1 MIRQKTKA
9 PRLVGKHLAST
20 IAATTLGMML
30 TLSPLAAWAESIVTI
45 GIVGKGGFGP
55 VEVHRSE
62 GDEVTRVAN
71 QAAVFEQLVGLNP
84 DGSTRLLLAES
95 IEPEDDS
102 ATRWIIKIKQGVKFH
117 DGREMDSED
126 VAFSIKRMTEPGMIP
141 AGLVGPITSVEA
153 VDKYT
158 VRITYPGP
166 KNWVVESLS
175 DPYCVIVQKDFTK
188 EKPIGTGPFKLGAI
202 TNGQSVTLERFAD
215 YHGEPAASDR
225 IDVQFFGESQAAL
238 NAITGGQVDM
248 IMNFEPALVDEVEG
262 NEDLVVYDSP
272 TGQSYPLQMR
282 TDVAPFSDPRLRQ
295 ALRLVL
301 DRDAMVFS
309 AYNGHATLADDLY
322 GRADPLFRTDLK
334 RERDVEK
341 AKALIEEAGL
351 AGTQLELVMNGDPT
365 AGLILAENAKEIGLD
380 ISVKSVDG
388 PSFYNEEYMERPFF
402 GGDYWPPMSYLMTS
416 SMVDAPNASFGQI
429 RWKDDEYFADWKV
442 ASETLDPEVR
452 KEKVSHLQEI
462 LFDRGAWIIGAY
474 PNELIIHSAKLT
486 GLPESDL
493 WGRAG
498 YRYIPDLAKT
508 E

>member
-1 MIRQKTKA
+1 MRMTRLTI
-9 PRLVGKHLAST
+9 PRLARHVART
-20 IAATTLGMML
+20 MAATALGMALM
-30 TLSPLAAWAESIVTI
+30 LSPHGAWAESSVTV
-45 GIVGKGGFGP
+45 GVVGKGAFGP

-71 QAAVFEQLVGLNP
+71 LGAVFEQLVGLNP
-84 DGSTRLLLAES
+84 DGSTYLKLAES
-95 IEPEDDS
+95 IEPED
-102 ATRWIIKIKQGVKFH
+102 ATATKWIIKIRQGVKFH
-117 DGREMDSED
+117 DGKEMDSED
-126 VAFSIKRMTEPGMIP
+126 VVFSIKRMTEPGMIP
-141 AGLVGPITSVEA
+141 AGLVGPIANVEV

-166 KNWVVESLS
+166 KNWVIESLS
-175 DPYCVIVQKDFTK
+175 DPYCVIVEAGFDKS
-188 EKPIGTGPFKLGAI
+188 KPIGTGPYMIGAI
-202 TNGQSVTLERFAD
+202 TNGQSVSLERFAD
-215 YHGEPAASDR
+215 YWGEPAASDR
-225 IDVQFFGESQAAL
+225 VDVQMFGDSQAAL

-248 IMNFEPALVDEVEG
+248 IMNFDPSLADEIEG
-262 NEDLVVYDSP
+262 NADLVLYDSP
-272 TGQSYPLQMR
+272 TGQSYPIQMR
-282 TDVAPFSDPRLRQ
+282 TDVAPFSDERLRQ

-309 AYNGHATLADDLY
+309 AYGGHATRADDLY
-322 GRADPLFRTDLK
+322 GRADPLFATELK

-351 AGTQLELVMNGDPT
+351 AGTKLDLVMNGDAT
-365 AGLILAENAKEIGLD
+365 AGLILAENAKEIG
-380 ISVKSVDG
+380 IEINVTSVDA
-388 PSFYNEEYMERPFF
+388 PTFYNEEYMERPFF

-429 RWKDDEYFADWKV
+429 RWKDETYFADWKI

-452 KEKVSHLQEI
+452 KEKVANLQQI
-462 LFDRGAWIIGAY
+462 LFDRGSWIIGAY

-498 YRYIPDLAKT
+498 YRYIPRLAKT